1 MAGSRGRL
9 ACRTACM
16 HPITLLSLSKPS
28 DSSRL
33 ASRNRTALSGPTE
46 DGQRR
51 RARKSSDLSKQLR
64 QWDVHRAFHMVLGP
78 FLGRSNIQGDR
89 TLGTFH
95 RSKEV
100 PGSYLRNLERLVQII
115 GGDKP
120 TTSSNPIRASSSRAR
135 AASVSYSTTSRMR
148 GWLFRCSSCRRHG
161 HRRKVRTGADPKL
174 SHPVVSLR

>member
-1 MAGSRGRL
+1 MPNR
-9 ACRTACM
+9 M
-16 HPITLLSLSKPS
+16 HAPHHITESFETF
-28 DSSRL
+28 RFEQ
-33 ASRNRTALSGPTE
+33 ASRNRTAVSGPTE

-120 TTSSNPIRASSSRAR
+120 TTSSNPIGASSSRAR